1 MLKTYRILSLL
12 LTYPNEEIYNFLP
25 EVNTSLKEEKLL
37 NSESIIGID
46 AFVDFFNKKQLP
58 FWQEHYVQLF
68 DYSKSASLYLF
79 EHVHGDSKD
88 RGQAMVDLIDLYKE
102 NGLQINRSELPDY
115 LPMFLEFIALQTQAK
130 AEDFLSEII
139 DIVGFIHRKLDEKDN
154 PYKHLLAA
162 IIQLSKRKPAEARIA
177 KMVSEMPEI
186 TIDEAYEEVPV
197 TFGSENPCV
206 NCKS

>member
-1 MLKTYRILSLL
+1 MLKTYRIISLL

-25 EVNTSLKEEKLL
+25 QVNSSLKEEKLL
-37 NSESIIGID
+37 NSDSITSID
-46 AFVDFFNKKQLP
+46 TFVDFFAQKPLA
-58 FWQEHYVQLF
+58 FWQEFYVQLF

-115 LPMFLEFIALQTQAK
+115 LPVFLEFLAMQTQLK
-130 AEDFLSEII
+130 AEDYLSEVI
-139 DIVGFIHRKLDEKDN
+139 DIVGFIHRKLEEKDN
-154 PYKHLLAA
+154 PYKYLLSS
-162 IIQLSKRKPAEARIA
+162 IIQLSKRKPTEARIE

-186 TIDEAYEEVPV
+186 NIDEAYEEVPV

>member
-25 EVNTSLKEEKLL
+25 EVNPSLKEEKLL
-37 NSESIIGID
+37 NPESINGID
-46 AFVDFFNKKQLP
+46 AFVDFFNKKQLT

-88 RGQAMVDLIDLYKE
+88 RGQAMVDLIELYKE
-102 NGLQINRSELPDY
+102 NGLQMNSAELPDY
-115 LPMFLEFIALQTQAK
+115 LPMFLEFLAMQTQEK
-130 AEDFLSEII
+130 AEDLLSEII
-139 DIVGFIHRKLDEKDN
+139 DIVGFIHKKLNEKDN
-154 PYKHLLAA
+154 PYKYLLAA

-177 KMVSEMPEI
+177 KMVLEMPEI
-186 TIDEAYEEVPV
+186 SIDEAYEEVPV
-197 TFGSENPCV
+197 TFGGDNPCV

>member
-12 LTYPNEEIYNFLP
+12 LTYPNEEIFKFLP
-25 EVNTSLKEEKLL
+25 EVKTSLKEEKLL
-37 NSESIIGID
+37 TSDSIAGID
-46 AFVDFFNKKQLP
+46 TFVDFFNSQPLV
-58 FWQEHYVQLF
+58 FWQEFYVQLF

-79 EHVHGDSKD
+79 EHVHGDSRD

-102 NGLQINRSELPDY
+102 DGLQINQPELPDY
-115 LPMFLEFIALQTQAK
+115 LPVFLEFLALQTQSK

-139 DIVGFIHRKLDEKDN
+139 DIVGFIHRKLEEKDN
-154 PYKHLLAA
+154 PYKYLLSA
-162 IIQLSKRKPAEARIA
+162 IIQLSKSKPTQARIE

-186 TIDEAYEEVPV
+186 SIDEAYEESPV
-197 TFGSENPCV
+197 TFGSDNPCT

>member
-25 EVNTSLKEEKLL
+25 QVNSSLREENLL
-37 NSESIIGID
+37 NSDSITSID
-46 AFVDFFNKKQLP
+46 AFVDFFAQKPLA
-58 FWQEHYVQLF
+58 FWQEFYVQLF

-102 NGLQINRSELPDY
+102 NGLQINQPELPDY
-115 LPMFLEFIALQTQAK
+115 LPVFLEFLALQTQSK
-130 AEDFLSEII
+130 AEDYLSEVI
-139 DIVGFIHRKLDEKDN
+139 DIVGFIHRKLEEKDN
-154 PYKHLLAA
+154 PYKYLLSAA
-162 IIQLSKRKPAEARIA
+162 IQLSKRKPTEARIE

>member
-1 MLKTYRILSLL
+1 MLKTYRIISLL

-25 EVNTSLKEEKLL
+25 QVNSSLKEEKLL
-37 NSESIIGID
+37 NSDSITSID
-46 AFVDFFNKKQLP
+46 TFVDFFAQKPLA
-58 FWQEHYVQLF
+58 FWQEFYVQLF

-115 LPMFLEFIALQTQAK
+115 LPVFLEFLAMQTQLK
-130 AEDFLSEII
+130 AEDYLSEVI
-139 DIVGFIHRKLDEKDN
+139 DIVGFIHRKLEEKDN
-154 PYKHLLAA
+154 PYKYLLSS
-162 IIQLSKRKPAEARIA
+162 IIQLSKRKPTEARIE

>member
-25 EVNTSLKEEKLL
+25 QVNSSLREEKLL
-37 NSESIIGID
+37 NSDSVTSID
-46 AFVDFFNKKQLP
+46 AFVDFFTQKPLA
-58 FWQEHYVQLF
+58 FWQEFYVQLF

-102 NGLQINRSELPDY
+102 NGLQINQPELPDY
-115 LPMFLEFIALQTQAK
+115 LPVFLEFLALQTQSK
-130 AEDFLSEII
+130 AEDYLSEVI
-139 DIVGFIHRKLDEKDN
+139 DIVGFIHRKLEEKDN
-154 PYKHLLAA
+154 PYKYLLSAA
-162 IIQLSKRKPAEARIA
+162 IQLSKRKPAEARIE

-197 TFGSENPCV
+197 TFSSENPCV